1 MKSSLSRG
9 ISLRNSKRRRRSLGK
24 RRYNDTDDTVDYLT
38 KYGLKYE
45 KKEVKKKEKHKSKIR
60 SIKITSEKS
69 QKEKSP
75 KEQSPKEKSPKEK
88 SHKEKSSKEKLDLL
102 ALLDDNQVFKKSPKE
117 EKMKEEE
124 SPKKSQE
131 GGLNPDVKSIFI
143 TNFEAE
149 DDRNPLKL

>member
-45 KKEVKKKEKHKSKIR
+45 KKEVKKKEKQKSKIR

-69 QKEKSP
+69 QKE
-75 KEQSPKEKSPKEK
+75 QSPKEKSHKEK
-88 SHKEKSSKEKLDLL
+88 SPKEKSSKEKLDLL

-124 SPKKSQE
+124 SPKKSPG

-143 TNFEAE
+143 KNFEAE
-149 DDRNPLKL
+149 ADRNPLQL

>member
-45 KKEVKKKEKHKSKIR
+45 KKEVKKKEKQKSKIR

-69 QKEKSP
+69 
-75 KEQSPKEKSPKEK
+75 
-88 SHKEKSSKEKLDLL
+88 HKE
-102 ALLDDNQVFKKSPKE
+102 NQVFKKSPKE
-117 EKMKEEE
+117 EEMKEEE
-124 SPKKSQE
+124 SPKKSQ
-131 GGLNPDVKSIFI
+131 GGRLNPDVKSIFI
-143 TNFEAE
+143 KNFEAE
-149 DDRNPLKL
+149 ADRNPLQL